1 LIEETEL
8 QEFLR
13 KAVAPRTGT
22 QHDSKWKVWTDYQEK
37 RKDSNVYL
45 EGRPELDNVRTLC
58 NFIRHLHEDSQRRY
72 NDNVIQK
79 ILAGANPLQKIQNN
93 NRIALACRID
103 DLMKANGYNNSTF
116 AKKLGKQPSVIT
128 KWLSGTHNFTMDTL
142 DEIAYHLGVESLHLF
157 QPQQTQTI
165 YQKTIQVVTKIAEE
179 DLKYNCNSAE
189 NNASNPLN
197 PNHGIG
203 DAEDLLIDKSK

>member
-1 LIEETEL
+1 VNYEIVQLEEFIGPKATIYSILPQGENETLFDLFVREHYKDYSMEIEDIFHTLEMMQINKAKRVSSPLI
-8 QEFLR
+8 
-13 KAVAPRTGT
+13 K
-22 QHDSKWKVWTDYQEK
+22 
-37 RKDSNVYL
+37 NIL
-45 EGRPELDNVRTLC
+45 EV
-58 NFIRHLHEDSQRRY
+58 
-72 NDNVIQK
+72 
-79 ILAGANPLQKIQNN
+79 ANPLQKIQNN

-103 DLMKANGYNNSTF
+103 DLMKANGYSNSTF

-142 DEIAYHLGVESLHLF
+142 DEIAYHLGVESVHLL

-189 NNASNPLN
+189 NNAFNQLN
-197 PNHGIG
+197 PNHGQDNNG
-203 DAEDLLIDKSK
+203 